1 MVHILEETAGP
12 ESAVESAQEA
22 YHAIAAMDFNRISSG
37 EAAAR
42 PLATARY
49 HGSDSKRIG
58 TAPSI
63 HQLARRS
70 PEEPMKPAPARIFAA
85 ALALATLPVMA
96 QTHPL
101 GLFEDHADVGT
112 VLHPGSATYDTA
124 SGAYTLTGSG
134 ENMWFGV
141 DDFQFAWKKMSGD
154 VAISADIAFQGAGG
168 NEHRKAVLMIRQS
181 LDGNSPAVDIA
192 RHGVGLTSLQFRL
205 ASGADDHE
213 IQSYVNGPTRLRL
226 EKRGDSFYAFVTGP
240 DGKFQPAGASIKLP
254 LNGDFYVGIGVCA
267 HDKDATATASFSNVK
282 VESLSTPSAK
292 PILWS
297 VLETV
302 PIASTDRRVSYVAQ
316 AHFEAPN
323 WSRDGAYF
331 LFNQDGRILKLFM
344 DSTKPAPIDTGAQI
358 HCNNDHGISP
368 DGTMIAVSDS
378 TATGKSMVYT
388 LAIAGG
394 APTQITTTGPS
405 YWHGWS
411 PDGKTLAFT
420 GQRTI
425 DGKQDFDIYSIP
437 VTGGDEKRLTIAP
450 GLDDGPEYSPGGDW
464 IYFNSERSGHMQIWR
479 MKPDGSNQE
488 QFVTSDTN
496 DWFPH
501 ISPDGKWMVYVSYA
515 PGVTGH
521 PPNKDVQL
529 QVMSLADKKTKVL
542 ATLFGGQGTMN
553 VPSWS
558 PDSTRVAF
566 VSYEYLSADPRD

>member
-1 MVHILEETAGP
+1 
-12 ESAVESAQEA
+12 
-22 YHAIAAMDFNRISSG
+22 
-37 EAAAR
+37 
-42 PLATARY
+42 
-49 HGSDSKRIG
+49 
-58 TAPSI
+58 
-63 HQLARRS
+63 
-70 PEEPMKPAPARIFAA
+70 MKPAPACIFAT
-85 ALALATLPVMA
+85 ALALAALPVLA

-112 VLHPGSATYDTA
+112 VLHPGSAVYDAA

-205 ASGADDHE
+205 APGADDHE

-240 DGKFQPAGASIKLP
+240 DGKLQPAGASIKLP
-254 LNGDFYVGIGVCA
+254 LHGDFYVGIGVCA

-282 VESLSTPSAK
+282 VESLSAPSAK
-292 PILWS
+292 PVLWS

-331 LFNQDGRILKLFM
+331 LFNQDGRILTLFM

-368 DGTMIAVSDS
+368 DDTMIAVSDS

-388 LAIAGG
+388 LPIAGG

-411 PDGKTLAFT
+411 PDGKTLTFT
-420 GQRTI
+420 GQRII

-437 VTGGDEKRLTIAP
+437 VTGGDEKRLTTAP